1 MNARFRE
8 RVPGAAGELHAR
20 FEPGHF
26 LQETA
31 APELARRIHD
41 LIVTDGGFCVKSA
54 SCLHQG
60 RHHR

>member
-1 MNARFRE
+1 MRTAESRFECDPVLGEMNARFRE

-41 LIVTDGGFCVKSA
+41 LIVTD
-54 SCLHQG
+54 
-60 RHHR
+60 